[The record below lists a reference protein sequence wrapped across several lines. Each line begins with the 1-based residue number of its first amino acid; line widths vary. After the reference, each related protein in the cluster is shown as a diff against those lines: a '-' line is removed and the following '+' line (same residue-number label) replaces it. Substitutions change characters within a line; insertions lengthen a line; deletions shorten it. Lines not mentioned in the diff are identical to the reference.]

1 MKGRF
6 IKNPKLFIHSKGY
19 LDDLIKKGYAEKSN
33 KEAPEGRTWYIP
45 NHRVYHPSIP
55 GKIRVVFDCSAEFK
69 EVSLNKNLMSGP
81 DLTSQMFGVLTRFCE
96 EPVIIMGDI
105 DNVSP
110 GNGSKGR

>member
-1 MKGRF
+1 M
-6 IKNPKLFIHSKGY
+6 
-19 LDDLIKKGYAEKSN
+19 
-33 KEAPEGRTWYIP
+33 
-45 NHRVYHPSIP
+45 
-55 GKIRVVFDCSAEFK
+55 VFDCSAEFK

-110 GNGSKGR
+110 GNGSKGRYKFA